1 MRGTLI
7 WCARNLPLNIAL
19 TQLSIDPTESVMDP
33 FSQAAIGAAAAQ
45 SSSTAKTLRHAL
57 WIGALA
63 GMAPDL
69 DVLIRSSDD
78 PLLALEF
85 HRQFTHSLFFIPVGA
100 FICASIFYPL
110 IKKQLSFKAVF
121 GFAALGLGTHG
132 LLDTCTTYGTQLL
145 WPFTDAR
152 FAWHNVSVIDPIFTL
167 PLIALL
173 IMSATRRAPVLAV
186 CGLCW
191 AVCYLGFGV
200 LQHQRA
206 LSAAQSVVASR
217 QHQPVRLEVKP
228 GFANLLVWKAIYEY
242 DGRYYVDAIR
252 AGSDLTY
259 FVGESV
265 PKLNLGRDFPTL
277 EPSSQQAKDIER
289 FRWFSD
295 DWLALDDANPSLIV
309 DMRYSQLPNAIKGLW
324 GIRVTT
330 DKSDANHVDWV
341 VQRETEAQELRAFW
355 HQILGEG
362 AQTFPPAATP
372 ATL

>member
-1 MRGTLI
+1 
-7 WCARNLPLNIAL
+7 
-19 TQLSIDPTESVMDP
+19 MDP
-33 FSQAAIGAAAAQ
+33 VSQAAIGAAAAQ
-45 SSSTAKTLRHAL
+45 SGSTVNTLRHGL

-69 DVLIRSSDD
+69 DVFIRSSED

-100 FICASIFYPL
+100 FICASVFYPL
-110 IKKQLSFKAVF
+110 IKKQLPFKAVF
-121 GFAALGLGTHG
+121 GFTALGFGTHG
-132 LLDTCTTYGTQLL
+132 LLDACTTYGTQLL

-152 FAWHNVSVIDPIFTL
+152 FAWHNVSVIDPLFTL

-173 IMSATRRAPVLAV
+173 IASAARRAPKLAV

-191 AVCYLGFGV
+191 ALCYLGFGV

-206 LSAAQSVVASR
+206 LSAAKSVVMSR

-252 AGSDLTY
+252 AGIAPSY
-259 FVGESV
+259 FPGESV
-265 PKLNLGRDFPTL
+265 SKLNLDRDMPTL
-277 EPSSQQAKDIER
+277 RLGSQQAKDIER

-295 DWLALDDANPSLIV
+295 DWLALDDANPNLIV
-309 DMRYSQLPNAIKGLW
+309 DMRYSQLPNDIKGLW
-324 GIRVTT
+324 GIRISSNPPEEAHVQWTT
-330 DKSDANHVDWV
+330 
-341 VQRETEAQELRAFW
+341 QRSTGQTELTLFWEQLRGIGDRPLPQA
-355 HQILGEG
+355 
-362 AQTFPPAATP
+362 PAPYDDGSNRTTAR
-372 ATL
+372 